1 MAAVFT
7 HKNAQ
12 IAKIH
17 IAKAQLGMDDETYR
31 AFLMRVAGV
40 QSSKP
45 LTPKQLGRVLFELEK
60 LGFKPTISKKAGR
73 ARPKLPQS
81 RQKILAKIEALL
93 SEAGRPFAY
102 ADGMAQQMFKRQRLE
117 WLTDRELYK
126 LMQALIV
133 DANRRKRS
141 VADESR

>member
-1 MAAVFT
+1 MAVQFAN
-7 HKNAQ
+7 KPAQ

-17 IAKAQLGMDDETYR
+17 IAKAQLNMDDDSYR

-40 QSSKP
+40 KSCKQ

-60 LGFKPTISKKAGR
+60 LGFKPTQSKKAGR
-73 ARPKLPQS
+73 ARPRLPES
-81 RQKILAKIEALL
+81 RAKILSKIEALL
-93 SEAGRPFAY
+93 SEAGRPFNY

-117 WLTDRELYK
+117 WLADSELYK
-126 LMQALIV
+126 VLQALII

-141 VADESR
+141 VTNES

>member
-1 MAAVFT
+1 MALPIN
-7 HKNAQ
+7 KNAQ

-17 IAKAQLGMDDETYR
+17 IAKAQLKMDDDSYR
-31 AFLMRVAGV
+31 AFLTRVTGV
-40 QSSKP
+40 SSSKS
-45 LTPKQLGRVLFELEK
+45 LNPKQLGLVLLELEK
-60 LGFKPTISKKAGR
+60 LGFKPAASKKAGR
-73 ARPKLPQS
+73 ARPRLPES

-117 WLTDRELYK
+117 WLTDNELYK
-126 LMQALIV
+126 LMQALII

-141 VADESR
+141 KTHEHE

>member
-7 HKNAQ
+7 NKSAQ

-40 QSSKP
+40 QSSKQ

-60 LGFKPTISKKAGR
+60 LGFKPTASKKAGR
-73 ARPKLPQS
+73 ARPRLPES
-81 RQKILAKIEALL
+81 RSKILSKIEALL

-102 ADGMAQQMFKRQRLE
+102 ADGMALQMFKRQRLE
-117 WLTDRELYK
+117 WLTDIELYK
-126 LMQALIV
+126 LLQALII
-133 DANRRKRS
+133 DAGRRKRS
-141 VADESR
+141 VTNER

>member
-7 HKNAQ
+7 NKSAQ

-31 AFLMRVAGV
+31 AFLQRVAGV
-40 QSSKP
+40 QSSKQ

-60 LGFKPTISKKAGR
+60 LGFKPTSSKKAGR
-73 ARPKLPQS
+73 ARPRLPES

-93 SEAGRPFAY
+93 AEAGRPFSY
-102 ADGMAQQMFKRQRLE
+102 ADGMAQQMFKRKRLE
-117 WLTDRELYK
+117 WLNDIELYK
-126 LMQALIV
+126 LMQALII
-133 DANRRKRS
+133 DANRRKRTGS
-141 VADESR
+141 